1 MRRQLRWCVHVSSM
15 AEERTAHSLSQSK
28 RTFYSELEEGKRKRV
43 RQLLRYTRLRMYMAH
58 EILLY
63 L

>member
-15 AEERTAHSLSQSK
+15 AEERVSK